1 MDFIDWSQINWVTV
15 ITLSV
20 LVLVAAFIGNF
31 VNILFSGNPITGAIL
46 TAVIFGVIFIGW
58 KHYPHG
64 INVEEMFGMQI
75 EQTNSDS

>member
-1 MDFIDWSQINWVTV
+1 MDFIDWSQVNWVPV

-46 TAVIFGVIFIGW
+46 TALIFAALFIGW
-58 KHYPHG
+58 TYYAHG
-64 INVEEMFGMQI
+64 LDVGELLGI
-75 EQTNSDS
+75 QTTNAN

>member
-1 MDFIDWSQINWVTV
+1 MDFIDWSQVNWVPV

-46 TAVIFGVIFIGW
+46 TALIFAALFIGW
-58 KHYPHG
+58 TYYPHG
-64 INVEEMFGMQI
+64 LDVGELLGI
-75 EQTNSDS
+75 QTTNAN

>member
-1 MDFIDWSQINWVTV
+1 MDFIDWSQIEWVTV
-15 ITLSV
+15 ITFSV

-46 TAVIFGVIFIGW
+46 TALIFGAIFIGW

-64 INVEEMFGMQI
+64 IDIADMFGAKV
-75 EQTNSDS
+75 EQTY